1 MSLLYG
7 VADSSKPLEIMKRN
21 RKRSSAVTPLLSD
34 GRMKQHRRNHCN
46 ASLHYFVFTF
56 VVILWKPFLVTAFF
70 IERVH
75 NVHISRSF
83 GWIPQCG
90 MTASNAQTEENQ
102 PFHPPLEK
110 VLLVKSQKEDVAK
123 TRDPP
128 ELSSMQRFSD
138 PKKNMELMWCDATSI
153 CMGEDNLRE
162 MVIHSHDGEQS
173 SATSNK
179 IVLRGPATGQVAY
192 HWVEDEENEVV
203 NPRSTVVN
211 DASSIERL
219 MNAKRRHCVLFLV
232 KHGSDM
238 NDLLNI
244 AADAIQQLLNQHE
257 NLHIL
262 LDSDTVPLIREIL
275 VSSKNST
282 DEALML
288 EDQLSK
294 IHILETEACRGFGE
308 NVSPL
313 DIASTEFGAAAM
325 FSNFGIHEDD
335 VTEPTKY
342 APNMIVTLGGD
353 GLLMHAALLF
363 QGPMPPILCVAGGS
377 LGFLTPFAPSEM
389 VDAIEIALGLNSSS
403 SPIQDAKEVSKKQ
416 NNSLQV
422 FPPNMAWYDDN
433 DGYLN
438 GHRDSLQEKFAVGL
452 GDCICLSIRMR
463 LDCRI
468 INRDG
473 VVKARYN
480 VLNEVV
486 IDRGSSPYLAALE
499 CFCDDV
505 HLTTVQ
511 ADGIIFA
518 TPTGSTAY
526 SLSAGSSVVHPA
538 VPCILVTPICPHVL
552 SFRSMVF
559 PDHVILR
566 CYVPND
572 ARAEASVAFDG
583 KHRQE
588 LHRGDSVQIRLSAY
602 PVPTIN
608 RQDHSADWLGSLK
621 RNFNFNSRPRQRPL

>member
-1 MSLLYG
+1 
-7 VADSSKPLEIMKRN
+7 
-21 RKRSSAVTPLLSD
+21 LLS
-34 GRMKQHRRNHCN
+34 
-46 ASLHYFVFTF
+46 
-56 VVILWKPFLVTAFF
+56 
-70 IERVH
+70 
-75 NVHISRSF
+75 
-83 GWIPQCG
+83 
-90 MTASNAQTEENQ
+90 
-102 PFHPPLEK
+102 
-110 VLLVKSQKEDVAK
+110 
-123 TRDPP
+123 
-128 ELSSMQRFSD
+128 
-138 PKKNMELMWCDATSI
+138 
-153 CMGEDNLRE
+153 
-162 MVIHSHDGEQS
+162 
-173 SATSNK
+173 
-179 IVLRGPATGQVAY
+179 
-192 HWVEDEENEVV
+192 
-203 NPRSTVVN
+203 
-211 DASSIERL
+211 
-219 MNAKRRHCVLFLV
+219 
-232 KHGSDM
+232 
-238 NDLLNI
+238 
-244 AADAIQQLLNQHE
+244 QHE

-262 LDSDTVPLIREIL
+262 LDSDTVPLLRQIL
-275 VSSKNST
+275 VSSNSAAA
-282 DEALML
+282 DSVEN
-288 EDQLSK
+288 DQLSK
-294 IHILETEACRGFGE
+294 IHTLETETCRGFGE
-308 NVSPL
+308 NVSSM

-325 FSNFGIHEDD
+325 FSNYESAVDD
-335 VTEPTKY
+335 LVEPTKY

-389 VDAIEIALGLNSSS
+389 VEAIEISLGLNSSTAPLQKS
-403 SPIQDAKEVSKKQ
+403 NEAPKGQGNA
-416 NNSLQV
+416 LQV
-422 FPPNMAWYDDN
+422 FPPNMAGYDDN
-433 DGYLN
+433 DYYMN
-438 GHRDSLQEKFAVGL
+438 GHRDSMQEKFAVGL

-468 INRDG
+468 ITPDG

-566 CYVPND
+566 CYVPHD

>member
-1 MSLLYG
+1 MFE
-7 VADSSKPLEIMKRN
+7 VASRIGWLP
-21 RKRSSAVTPLLSD
+21 
-34 GRMKQHRRNHCN
+34 RR
-46 ASLHYFVFTF
+46 
-56 VVILWKPFLVTAFF
+56 
-70 IERVH
+70 R
-75 NVHISRSF
+75 
-83 GWIPQCG
+83 
-90 MTASNAQTEENQ
+90 MTASYSQMGENQ
-102 PFHPPLEK
+102 PSSVHSEK
-110 VLLVKSQKEDVAK
+110 VLLVKSQINNTK
-123 TRDPP
+123 
-128 ELSSMQRFSD
+128 FSD
-138 PKKNMELMWCDATSI
+138 LPSPVSSSVLPYSDRKMNMELMWCDTTSI

-162 MVIHSHDGEQS
+162 MVIQS
-173 SATSNK
+173 DQDSATSNK
-179 IVLRGPATGQVAY
+179 IVMRGPATGQVAY
-192 HWVEDEENEVV
+192 HWVEEEEREIAFPYSKRVY
-203 NPRSTVVN
+203 N
-211 DASSIERL
+211 DPTSLENNQKTKL
-219 MNAKRRHCVLFLV
+219 QHCVLFLI

-244 AADAIQQLLNQHE
+244 AADAIQRLLSQHE

-262 LDSDTVPLIREIL
+262 LDSDTDPLIRQIL
-275 VSSKNST
+275 VSSNNATT
-282 DEALML
+282 DSAEN
-288 EDQLSK
+288 DQLSK
-294 IHILETEACRGFGE
+294 IHILETKICRGFGE
-308 NVSPL
+308 NVPPI
-313 DIASTEFGAAAM
+313 DIASTEFGASAM
-325 FSNFGIHEDD
+325 YNSYGSTLDD
-335 VTEPTKY
+335 VIEPTKY

-389 VDAIEIALGLNSSS
+389 VEAIEISLGLNSSTA
-403 SPIQDAKEVSKKQ
+403 PLLDELPKKQ
-416 NNSLQV
+416 GNALQV
-422 FPPNMAWYDDN
+422 FPPNMAGYDEN
-433 DGYLN
+433 DYYIN
-438 GHRDSLQEKFAVGL
+438 GHRDSMQDKFAVGL

-468 INRDG
+468 INPDG

-566 CYVPND
+566 CYVPHD